1 MNEFDTDY
9 DVVVIG
15 SGFGGSVSAATLVD
29 EGHKVLMLERGPWRD
44 TKPVR
49 DAGIQNRS
57 QFPRKLGFYTRSI
70 NRVAAPFTKASG
82 IKVNACGLFDI
93 HINPDMT
100 VISSNG
106 VGGGSHVYSAM
117 NVKPENDDFW
127 GGHADGVTQ
136 EMMNPHYDWMI
147 SKMGAKVPSQQEH
160 LPNSVFEQFNDA
172 KNFIADP
179 IEKQPAMS
187 IDLNGKPENYENN
200 SFLGC
205 TNGSKATLDK
215 VLLIP
220 ALSKGLTLAA
230 LHECTAIYK
239 QDSGKYLLEILDLS
253 SNKRKYLK
261 ANKVVLA
268 AGTLNTL
275 KLLLRSK
282 QLAGLSGMPSLGYGF
297 GGNGDSAA
305 YWALNN
311 KSADYS
317 RGTPCHG
324 AFSLKN
330 EHAHEGEIGPN
341 LTCYGF
347 NGINE
352 ISVPSIL
359 KNKLKTNQFVVG
371 MGIDKAEGVVILK
384 NGKLRIKYIRQNSSI
399 FSRIYNSFNS
409 IAKRSEKP
417 VYYMKDFLLTVHP
430 LGGARLSDSP
440 ETGVVKANGEVFEH
454 KGLYIADAASFPA
467 APGTPPSMS
476 IAAWARHV
484 ALGISDKL
492 NNKNRDQL

>member
-29 EGHKVLMLERGPWRD
+29 VGHKVLMLERGPWRD
-44 TKPVR
+44 TEPVR

-57 QFPRKLGFYTRSI
+57 QFPRKLGLYTRSI
-70 NRVAAPFTKASG
+70 SRIAAPFTKAAG
-82 IKVNACGLFDI
+82 IKVNTCGLFDI

-106 VGGGSHVYSAM
+106 VGGGSHIYSAM

-127 GGHADGVTQ
+127 DGHVDGVTQ
-136 EMMNPHYDWMI
+136 KMMDPHYDWMI
-147 SKMGAKVPSQQEH
+147 SKMGAKVPSQQER
-160 LPNSVFEQFNDA
+160 LPNSVFKQFNDS

-187 IDLNGKPENYENN
+187 IDLNDEPENYENN

-205 TNGSKATLDK
+205 INGSKATLDN

-220 ALSKGLTLAA
+220 ALGKGLTILA

-275 KLLLRSK
+275 KLLLRSQ
-282 QLAGLSGMPSLGYGF
+282 QLGGLYGMPSLGHGF
-297 GGNGDSAA
+297 GGNGDSAG

-311 KSADYS
+311 KNADYS
-317 RGTPCHG
+317 LGTPCHG
-324 AFSLKN
+324 SFSLKDQQSQIT
-330 EHAHEGEIGPN
+330 ETGSS

-359 KNKLKTNQFVVG
+359 KRKLKTNQFVVG
-371 MGIDKAEGVVILK
+371 MGIDKADGVVILK

-409 IAKRSEKP
+409 IAKRSEKT

-454 KGLYIADAASFPA
+454 SGLYISDAASLPA
-467 APGTPPSMS
+467 APGTPPSMT

-484 ALGISDKL
+484 ALGISDTI
-492 NNKNRDQL
+492 NNTNRDK